1 MFASSRLTIT
11 NNNMTTAQIIES
23 VKAIRNQIFIIQN
36 QLDSSEFDEKLGHA
50 FGQVADNS
58 VESALFDA
66 QEALANVLTMIEP
79 NPYL

>member
-1 MFASSRLTIT
+1 MFASSLTIT

-36 QLDSSEFDEKLGHA
+36 QLDSSEFDEKLAHA

-66 QEALANVLTMIEP
+66 QQALANVLTMIEP

>member
-1 MFASSRLTIT
+1 
-11 NNNMTTAQIIES
+11 MTTAQIIES

-50 FGQVADNS
+50 FGQVADNT
-58 VESALFDA
+58 VESALYDA
-66 QEALANVLTMIEP
+66 QKALANVLTMIEP

>member
-1 MFASSRLTIT
+1 MT
-11 NNNMTTAQIIES
+11 NQQIIES

-36 QLDSSEFDEKLGHA
+36 QIDSSEFDEKLGHA

-58 VESALFDA
+58 VDSALFDA
-66 QEALANVLTMIEP
+66 QKALANVLTMIEP

>member
-1 MFASSRLTIT
+1 MT
-11 NNNMTTAQIIES
+11 NQQIIES

-36 QLDSSEFDEKLGHA
+36 QIDSSEFDEKLGHA
-50 FGQVADNS
+50 FSQVADNS

-66 QEALANVLTMIEP
+66 QKALANVLTMIEP

>member
-1 MFASSRLTIT
+1 
-11 NNNMTTAQIIES
+11 MTTAQIIES

-50 FGQVADNS
+50 FGQVADNT

-66 QEALANVLTMIEP
+66 QKALANVLTMIEP

>member
-1 MFASSRLTIT
+1 MT
-11 NNNMTTAQIIES
+11 NQQIIES

-50 FGQVADNS
+50 FGQVADNT
-58 VESALFDA
+58 VESALYDA
-66 QEALANVLTMIEP
+66 QKALANVLTMIEP